1 MTKLLCYFCFL
12 DWINSIYCF
21 SLLLSKFSSFA
32 IPVLAILYLSLL
44 SLHLAL
50 LSLHIALLSQ
60 YLSLLSLYL
69 SLLSLYL
76 AMLYLNLCFHPYI
89 NLCNPFSMFSIPTSI
104 FIIPVSI
111 VSISIFWRM
120 YFSHLSYGWNLRYLW
135 CEGLWS
141 GRLSVRLFT
150 CPVYLER
157 SVWMRV
163 VVFAS
168 TIMREKNPISHWILL
183 LTLKTNVMQT
193 GILMRRT
200 KSCETNVNERLW
212 SLDLVHGSLP

>member
-76 AMLYLNLCFHPYI
+76 ALLYLNLCFHPYI

-104 FIIPVSI
+104 FIIRISI
-111 VSISIFWRM
+111 VESLSFDICIFHTSARDGT
-120 YFSHLSYGWNLRYLW
+120 YLRDI
-135 CEGLWS
+135 CDA
-141 GRLSVRLFT
+141 
-150 CPVYLER
+150 
-157 SVWMRV
+157 RV
-163 VVFAS
+163 FEAVA
-168 TIMREKNPISHWILL
+168 
-183 LTLKTNVMQT
+183 
-193 GILMRRT
+193 
-200 KSCETNVNERLW
+200 
-212 SLDLVHGSLP
+212 